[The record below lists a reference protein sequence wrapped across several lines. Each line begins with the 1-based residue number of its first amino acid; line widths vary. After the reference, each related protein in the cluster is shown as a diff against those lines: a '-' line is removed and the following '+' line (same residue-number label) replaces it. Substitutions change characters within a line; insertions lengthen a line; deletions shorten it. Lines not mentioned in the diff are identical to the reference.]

1 MRFWPAIII
10 FSLSLVAVS
19 CSRETKPSTPLD
31 TFKAYT
37 QAIKKKDITT
47 MKLLLSES
55 SRKMHEA
62 EAKAKGVTLDD
73 VMRTETLFTE
83 NQKEALYRNEKIDGE
98 KATLD
103 VKNSEGRW
111 ETVPF
116 VLEEGIWKID
126 KQGYANQIIDDIEE
140 RQRKAFDDLRN
151 AGPQQQ

>member
-1 MRFWPAIII
+1 MRFWPTIII
-10 FSLSLVAVS
+10 SLVFLLTGS
-19 CSRETKPSTPLD
+19 CAREAKPSTPLD

-47 MKLLLSES
+47 MKLLLSEA

-62 EAKAKGVTLDD
+62 EARAKGMTLDD

-98 KATLD
+98 KATLE
-103 VKNSEGRW
+103 VKNSEGKW

-116 VLEEGIWKID
+116 VREEGTWKID
-126 KQGYANQIIDDIEE
+126 KQGYANQIIDDIEA
-140 RQRKAFDDLRN
+140 RQKKAFDDLMNSNR
-151 AGPQQQ
+151 QQ